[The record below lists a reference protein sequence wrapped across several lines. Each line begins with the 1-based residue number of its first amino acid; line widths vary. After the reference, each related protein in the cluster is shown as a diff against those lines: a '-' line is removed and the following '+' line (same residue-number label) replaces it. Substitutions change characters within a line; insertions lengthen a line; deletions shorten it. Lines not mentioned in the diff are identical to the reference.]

1 MSGYEGRTL
10 VEDLLA
16 NGIDDLVYEAWVYT
30 ITGRSGLTD
39 PTSRRQLAIGM
50 IAEVLASGLMVA
62 GEFDGAKHQQWEV
75 STGAEIMRITEDWL
89 RWGDQVPTPG
99 SVVWLALTP
108 AGREVG
114 EAVLARESG

>member
-1 MSGYEGRTL
+1 M